1 MSSPAASPVPSAVDE
16 AERLRKEAKK
26 ARKAEKKAA
35 EAAAASAAAAAAP
48 PAAKEESAAME
59 DNEETEEERKARK
72 AAKKAKKAAA
82 LEAAAQAA
90 LTASAPAHAGGA
102 AAAAAAA
109 SPLLL
114 QRKNYYKQHSEVASL
129 STKAV
134 AAVRAESKMTLNG
147 NMYGKDALYHPVSS
161 FAQAG
166 FSKQLL
172 TCTAGFKAPTAI
184 QAQCW
189 PVLLMGRDAIAI
201 AETGSGTL
209 HIACGCFELRIVREC
224 GSLRCVPTNSSLIQ
238 MRVPLAD
245 VVRHFR

>member
-48 PAAKEESAAME
+48 PAAKEESAME

-129 STKAV
+129 SSKAV

-147 NMYGKDALYHPVSS
+147 NMYGKEALYHPVSS

-238 MRVPLAD
+238 MRVPLAA
-245 VVRHFR
+245 VVAPF